1 MTVWRSQLIQPCTC
15 HQLRGR
21 KKNYMDY
28 LANTPGVEKTGSHG
42 LFSNEGETFIQVL
55 RSITISEAGNI
66 SGYVVLKGSI
76 ERSHSSKKKM
86 L

>member
-1 MTVWRSQLIQPCTC
+1 
-15 HQLRGR
+15 
-21 KKNYMDY
+21 MDY

>member
-1 MTVWRSQLIQPCTC
+1 MWRKSAHTTVHLSSTARQKE
-15 HQLRGR
+15 

-28 LANTPGVEKTGSHG
+28 LANTPGVEKTGSHC